1 ALALLKRLCTGPAA
15 HGEAAHGES
24 AAPAPGGD
32 TEAPVRGR
40 CFEGLHGRTAPAVA
54 WEAPGPDPSRPVAAA
69 SVLAALAVARRAA
82 EALGRGSAAAA
93 AVAVSGDEWERLRS
107 FSPLAALED
116 LPQAGAHAE
125 EARRLLRALAGPWQL
140 GLLRANA
147 WLLKPSLNGGGNG
160 RGILLLDR
168 LPVDPADF
176 LRHAAAL
183 GRGGSAGAQDAQDG
197 CLLQKMVEE
206 PHLLEQQ
213 RMAAVAQE
221 LGHPAPSPSVP
232 RGGHFKYRG
241 PSGNLRLWVL
251 ASMCP
256 SPAICPS
263 PPLARGPL
271 PVTPPAVAAGA
282 VGRGAGGGESGAP
295 LAPQIEEKTT

>member
-183 GRGGSAGAQDAQDG
+183 GRGGSAGAQ
-197 CLLQKMVEE
+197 E

-232 RGGHFKYRG
+232 RGGHFNGARRATCGSGSWRRCARRRPYARAPLSRAG
-241 PSGNLRLWVL
+241 PS
-251 ASMCP
+251 
-256 SPAICPS
+256 PS
-263 PPLARGPL
+263 PPLRWRRG
-271 PVTPPAVAAGA
+271 
-282 VGRGAGGGESGAP
+282 RSGAAQGEVSQVHLWRP
-295 LAPQIEEKTT
+295 KSKKKRR